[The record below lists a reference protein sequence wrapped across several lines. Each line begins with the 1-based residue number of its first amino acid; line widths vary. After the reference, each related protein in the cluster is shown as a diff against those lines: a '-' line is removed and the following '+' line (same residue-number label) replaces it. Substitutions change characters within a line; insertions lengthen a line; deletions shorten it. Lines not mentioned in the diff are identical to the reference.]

1 VRSAAMNKKRM
12 IKTPK
17 LVIAVKESKTVESK
31 ILRESQDLIIL
42 KTLKSL
48 NALSTDKLEEDPAGM
63 TSST

>member
-1 VRSAAMNKKRM
+1 
-12 IKTPK
+12 

-48 NALSTDKLEEDPAGM
+48 NALSTDKLDEDPAGM